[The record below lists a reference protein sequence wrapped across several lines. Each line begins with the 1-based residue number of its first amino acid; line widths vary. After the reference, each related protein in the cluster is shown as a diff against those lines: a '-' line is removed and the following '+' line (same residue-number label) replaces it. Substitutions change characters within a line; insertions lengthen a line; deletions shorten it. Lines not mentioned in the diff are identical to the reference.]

1 MEFTSTEAYIQGT
14 SLVSCAVENQQL
26 LYCGMDNVQTEQFD
40 TRRYAIPINSTT
52 CECHDNYGM
61 KCVAWCTN
69 EILEGFEIVVNRT
82 DPLNTNELLATCS
95 LGKLVVGCHLEPIV
109 IQDKNYFGSRVYYP
123 YNYGSSCYCNDYQ
136 GSKCIALCALNIN
149 KYEIAQNYGRGM
161 VRASCTR
168 PENNLLGCGLFVN
181 GEVETAFWRYSY
193 TFNEKTCLCF
203 ANVYVVCYAV
213 CGVLE

>member
-1 MEFTSTEAYIQGT
+1 
-14 SLVSCAVENQQL
+14 
-26 LYCGMDNVQTEQFD
+26 
-40 TRRYAIPINSTT
+40 
-52 CECHDNYGM
+52 M

-69 EILEGFEIVVNRT
+69 KILEGFEIVVNRT

-168 PENNLLGCGLFVN
+168 PENNLLGCGLFSMVK
-181 GEVETAFWRYSY
+181 WRLHSGA
-193 TFNEKTCLCF
+193 TLTPSMKQLVF
-203 ANVYVVCYAV
+203 ALPTSTLSVMRSAEYLNDIFYYHCQ
-213 CGVLE
+213 L